1 VIVGLGSTTDPV
13 VLVPGSVEAL
23 HADADDLDRQG
34 RDLAD
39 AGQDVR
45 RRTVASWF
53 GGAAGGWAQR
63 RAVLSESLAAV
74 RQVYPVTARML
85 RAHAQVLVWAR
96 GRAQVAI
103 GLWSQAS
110 VLSSTTDT
118 QCLRPTLTLGLRP
131 AATSAFGRP
140 VPALVTDPGAGT
152 RALAEQVLAAARQE
166 VALSAQAA
174 AAVLD
179 ELSDGLPDGRWH
191 ADQFLAGIG
200 DWVVGIGTLLY
211 KFNQIRLVI
220 DPLGVRD
227 DVVEIGTG
235 LAATGQYLVANP
247 GDAPAVLFDTRTM
260 HDNPAR
266 WWGGLA
272 PDIALTVVA
281 GAGFAT
287 RALGGVR
294 TGARVAEELT
304 DASRV
309 GSRWDDVAARAQM
322 GRRLAQRPGPPRPD
336 QPSRLGPVPA
346 PGSGGR

>member
-1 VIVGLGSTTDPV
+1 MVT
-13 VLVPGSVEAL
+13 
-23 HADADDLDRQG
+23 
-34 RDLAD
+34 
-39 AGQDVR
+39 
-45 RRTVASWF
+45 
-53 GGAAGGWAQR
+53 
-63 RAVLSESLAAV
+63 RAVG
-74 RQVYPVTARML
+74 P
-85 RAHAQVLVWAR
+85 
-96 GRAQVAI
+96 
-103 GLWSQAS
+103 S
-110 VLSSTTDT
+110 VG
-118 QCLRPTLTLGLRP
+118 PT
-131 AATSAFGRP
+131 
-140 VPALVTDPGAGT
+140 VPA
-152 RALAEQVLAAARQE
+152 
-166 VALSAQAA
+166 
-174 AAVLD
+174 
-179 ELSDGLPDGRWH
+179 
-191 ADQFLAGIG
+191 
-200 DWVVGIGTLLY
+200 VGIGTLLY

-220 DPLGVRD
+220 DPVGVRD

-235 LAATGQYLVANP
+235 LAATGQYLAANP